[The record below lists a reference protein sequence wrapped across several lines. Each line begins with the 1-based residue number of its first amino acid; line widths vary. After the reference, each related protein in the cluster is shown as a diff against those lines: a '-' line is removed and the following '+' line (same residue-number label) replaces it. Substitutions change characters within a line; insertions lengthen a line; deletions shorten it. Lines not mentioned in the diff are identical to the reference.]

1 MKHSPKIL
9 AHAGAVLA
17 VLTLLSCST
26 TAFRVTVTT
35 DYDRGIA
42 FGKYRTFAIDP
53 APSGLGAAA
62 EAVLQSTLRSSL
74 AARGLKETSPGNA
87 SLYIVSVLNTQER
100 ISTMPAGGVTLF
112 RSSNGIYRPGNVA
125 MNMDATQY
133 TEGSLTIDFV
143 DTKTRQLVF
152 RGLAQAVASTAQ
164 RNQAAVQDAVT
175 RIVAAFPGS
184 GAQ

>member
-1 MKHSPKIL
+1 MPEAQITATNRQHKNKPMKNSSKIL
-9 AHAGAVLA
+9 AHASAVLA
-17 VLTLLSCST
+17 VLTLLSCSST
-26 TAFRVTVTT
+26 STSFRVTVTT
-35 DYDRGIA
+35 NYDRGIA
-42 FGKYRTFAIDP
+42 FGKYRTFAIDA
-53 APSGLGAAA
+53 APSGLGAAS

-87 SLYIVSVLNTQER
+87 SLYIVSVINTQER

-143 DTKTRQLVF
+143 DTK
-152 RGLAQAVASTAQ
+152 ASPGSRMGSAQ
-164 RNQAAVQDAVT
+164 RSDKSA
-175 RIVAAFPGS
+175 
-184 GAQ
+184 